1 MSVNTKNDFEEKPR
15 LLFPNIG
22 KRQINPI
29 TFSSS
34 NFFVDSPKG
43 HHVKNVNESYFTKKI
58 SNDGVFTP
66 DSVNLVSN
74 DFLSKVNEKSSSYI
88 S

>member
-1 MSVNTKNDFEEKPR
+1 LSVNTKNDFEEKPR
-15 LLFPNIG
+15 LLFPEIG

-43 HHVKNVNESYFTKKI
+43 HYANIANESYFLNSKKI
-58 SNDGVFTP
+58 SNDGIFTP
-66 DSVNLVSN
+66 DSMNHIN
-74 DFLSKVNEKSSSYI
+74 HDFQSKINEKSSS
-88 S
+88 

>member
-1 MSVNTKNDFEEKPR
+1 LSVNTKNDFEEKPR
-15 LLFPNIG
+15 LLFPEIG

-43 HHVKNVNESYFTKKI
+43 HQLKNANESYFLNSKKI

-66 DSVNLVSN
+66 DSINHITN
-74 DFLSKVNEKSSSYI
+74 DF
-88 S
+88 

>member
-1 MSVNTKNDFEEKPR
+1 LSVNTKNDFEEKPR
-15 LLFPNIG
+15 LLFPEIG

-43 HHVKNVNESYFTKKI
+43 HQAKNANESYFLNSKKI

-66 DSVNLVSN
+66 DSLNHITN
-74 DFLSKVNEKSSSYI
+74 DF
-88 S
+88 